1 MERLSKNVR
10 INSSNNGVEGLSESD
25 RLGAE
30 VRGLAMAARNAN
42 DAISML
48 EIVEGATGEIVRM
61 LQRMHELAAHA
72 ASDRY
77 SFGDLK
83 EADTE
88 FGALLIEIQ
97 WIAENTFWN
106 TVAPLNGHD
115 IRTPAATSATI
126 QGGKDAYQLMAV
138 TLNSWN
144 PKDTI
149 YAQPGNT
156 KEGEDVARIMSV
168 TKNKGVRAPSL
179 PNNSKL
185 AAEGGGQ
192 GRITTAY
199 GRAMFWLGGDE
210 AAVGALNTLGDD
222 QFADKRITITTRA
235 DGGYALTQLDEAIA
249 AASEERAKYGAC
261 VSSFERAADNLTKGA
276 RHQASSL
283 SKVADANYAA
293 ETTEVSRTSI
303 VAQAATAVSVQ
314 ANVAK
319 QSVLTLLQ

>member
-1 MERLSKNVR
+1 MQRTRSRKRYNQATAMERLSRNVR
-10 INSSNNGVEGLSESD
+10 INASNNDVEGLSESA

-42 DAISML
+42 DAISTL
-48 EIVEGATGEIVRM
+48 EIVEGATGEIVSM

-72 ASDRY
+72 ASDSY
-77 SFGDLK
+77 SLGDLT
-83 EADTE
+83 EVDTE

-106 TVAPLNGHD
+106 TMAPLNGHD
-115 IRTPAATSATI
+115 VRTPAATSATI
-126 QGGKDAYQLMAV
+126 QVGKDAYHLMAV
-138 TLNSWN
+138 MLNSWN
-144 PKDTI
+144 PRDTI
-149 YAQPGNT
+149 YAQPANT
-156 KEGEDVARIMSV
+156 KEGE
-168 TKNKGVRAPSL
+168 
-179 PNNSKL
+179 
-185 AAEGGGQ
+185 GQ

-199 GRAMFWLGGDE
+199 GRAVFWLEGDE
-210 AAVGALNTLGDD
+210 AAVGVLNTLGGD
-222 QFADKRITITTRA
+222 QSADKRITITTRA
-235 DGGYALTQLDEAIA
+235 DGGHALTQLNEAIV

-261 VSSFERAADNLTKGA
+261 VSSLERAADNLTNGP
-276 RHQASSL
+276 RHQEFSL
-283 SKVADANYAA
+283 SRVADANYAA

>member
-10 INSSNNGVEGLSESD
+10 INSSNNGAEGLSEPA

-48 EIVEGATGEIVRM
+48 EIVEGATGEIVSM
-61 LQRMHELAAHA
+61 LQRMHELAAHV
-72 ASDRY
+72 ASDSY
-77 SFGDLK
+77 SLEDLM
-83 EADTE
+83 EVDTE
-88 FGALLIEIQ
+88 FGELLIDIQ
-97 WIAENTFWN
+97 WIAETTFWN
-106 TVAPLNGHD
+106 TMAPLNGHD
-115 IRTPAATSATI
+115 IRTPAATSATT
-126 QGGKDAYQLMAV
+126 QVGKDAYQLMAV
-138 TLNSWN
+138 SLNSWN
-144 PKDTI
+144 PRDTI

-156 KEGEDVARIMSV
+156 KEGEDVARIMGV
-168 TKNKGVRAPSL
+168 NEYKGSRALNL

-192 GRITTAY
+192 GRIITAY
-199 GRAMFWLGGDE
+199 GRAVFWLEGDE
-210 AAVGALNTLGDD
+210 AAVGALNTLGGD
-222 QFADKRITITTRA
+222 QCADKRITITTRA
-235 DGGYALTQLDEAIA
+235 DGGYALTQLDEAIV

-261 VSSFERAADNLTKGA
+261 VSSLERAADNLTNGA
-276 RHQASSL
+276 RHQVSSP
-283 SKVADANYAA
+283 SRVADANYAA